1 MDDNTK
7 LNERL
12 SVADLRMYEGKKD
25 GKDLS
30 TSLSKIIIARDI
42 DTSFDVLNSEEYPV
56 YASVDG
62 N

>member
-25 GKDLS
+25 GKDG
-30 TSLSKIIIARDI
+30 IRVC
-42 DTSFDVLNSEEYPV
+42 SFP
-56 YASVDG
+56 
-62 N
+62 

>member
-12 SVADLRMYEGKKD
+12 SVADLRMYEGKKH

-30 TSLSKIIIARDI
+30 TSLSKIIIEKSNGQIII
-42 DTSFDVLNSEEYPV
+42 DSDNNGTKFNI
-56 YASVDG
+56 YA
-62 N
+62 

>member
-30 TSLSKIIIARDI
+30 TSLSKIIIALLCKNLIDI
-42 DTSFDVLNSEEYPV
+42 N
-56 YASVDG
+56 
-62 N
+62 